1 MNRLEIIATF
11 TALRELY
18 DAGAHEG
25 VKRVIDK
32 ILEEAETKSKDKDD
46 TKAAD

>member
-11 TALRELY
+11 TALKQLHKL
-18 DAGAHEG
+18 GAHEEIG
-25 VKRVIDK
+25 TVIDK
-32 ILEEAETKSKDKDD
+32 ILDEAETKNKEE